1 MRFGRINLLCCL
13 LIHISGLRPG
23 SGQITWIR
31 RYVFVVDLKHSFSL
45 IHGDCLRF

>member
-13 LIHISGLRPG
+13 LIHTSGLGPG

-31 RYVFVVDLKHSFSL
+31 RYVCAVDLKHSFSL